1 MESKLTEYI
10 SGVKSSPADDWTY
23 RKADTQY
30 MTHGFHPYP
39 ARMIPQVARRLIQTY
54 IKSQDQLI
62 LDPFMGSGGVL
73 VESIL
78 NGNNAIGVDLNPLA
92 ILISKVKTTPIDPD
106 LLAKFSTQLTKGL
119 PERKTHKQY
128 AIPKI
133 NGLHF
138 WFKDSAIEDLATIR
152 SALEELDTPI
162 EVTDFLRVCFS
173 VTVRKSSNIKNG
185 EYKLYRRQGKEHERF
200 KPHVF
205 ETFAQTIRGNID
217 GMRSFWAAVKK
228 LHRIQRA
235 LPMLWDSRRLS
246 ELRTQVEAVQL
257 RDKGGNGRA
266 SLVVSSPPYG
276 DARTTVAYGQFSRY
290 SALWLGLPPDQ
301 VYSVD
306 DAGLGGA
313 PISITRELK
322 SPILDKTLAAI
333 EERDKARALQVYAFF
348 DDLDRC
354 MEQIS
359 KVLIREKSHCCFVTG
374 NRTVKRLR
382 IPTDQILVEMA
393 TKYGFRHL
401 TTHYREIPTKT
412 IPWVNAPENIPGMSG
427 ETMNKESIVI
437 WNF

>member
-10 SGVKSSPADDWTY
+10 PGVKASPADDWTY

-54 IKSQDQLI
+54 TKSQSELI

-92 ILISKVKTTPIDPD
+92 ILISRVKTTPINPE
-106 LLAKFSTQLTKGL
+106 LLTKFATQLTKKL
-119 PERKTHKQY
+119 PERKKSGKF
-128 AIPKI
+128 AIPRIK
-133 NGLHF
+133 GLEF
-138 WFKDSAIEDLATIR
+138 WFKEAAIEELATIKV
-152 SALEELDTPI
+152 AIEELEAPT
-162 EVTDFLRVCFS
+162 EVMDFFKVCFS
-173 VTVRKSSNIKNG
+173 ITARKSSNIKNG
-185 EYKLYRRQGKEHERF
+185 EYKLYRRQGKEHEKF
-200 KPHVF
+200 TPHAF
-205 ETFAQTIRGNID
+205 TTFTQTVRDNIENMREFYATIR
-217 GMRSFWAAVKK
+217 K
-228 LHRIQRA
+228 LHPTRRA
-235 LPMLWDSRRLS
+235 LPLLWDSRRLS
-246 ELRTQVEAVQL
+246 ELRTEVEEVQL
-257 RDKGGNGRA
+257 RDSAGNGRV
-266 SLVVSSPPYG
+266 SLVVTSPPYG
-276 DARTTVAYGQFSRY
+276 DAKTTVAYGQFSRY

-306 DAGLGGA
+306 NAGLGGM
-313 PISITRELK
+313 PISKTRELK
-322 SPILDKTLAAI
+322 SVTLDKTFAAI
-333 EERDKARALQVYAFF
+333 EQRDKIRALQVFAFF

-354 MEQIS
+354 MEQLS
-359 KVLIREKSHCCFVTG
+359 KVLIKHGSHCCFVTG

-393 TKYGFRHL
+393 MKYGLKHL

-412 IPWVNAPENIPGMSG
+412 IPWVNAPENIPGMNG

-437 WNF
+437 WSF